1 MYLLLVE
8 DNPDLVE
15 NLSEYFE
22 DQVHIVGQDVED
34 LNLTWIRCV
43 CYVTESSSTC
53 LVAGVLGSSAQLAL
67 LGEGFNLVHKLFNI
81 IFAPKQC

>member
-43 CYVTESSSTC
+43 
-53 LVAGVLGSSAQLAL
+53 
-67 LGEGFNLVHKLFNI
+67 
-81 IFAPKQC
+81 